1 MIRLFKYISI
11 FNWFLI
17 FIFFGFVAGQ
27 VYLDILAL
35 DYIEELVAQ
44 TQQPTPDN
52 QKIVSNGLIMLY
64 ITLGSMACVVFSSF
78 FISYSSS
85 KVSYEIRNKLFKKI
99 LDVSDFSDSSIS
111 ISSLVNR
118 TVNDTSKVQFYIAFS
133 FQFIMR
139 SIFTFIFVML
149 KIQNSNIWWTVA
161 TLSSV
166 SIIVIVLSIILFFV
180 NPLEIKKQKLL
191 DDINVNS
198 RDYLLGQ
205 RVVRSYNNLDYQNKS
220 FDTINQDIFKKG
232 FISETFSRA
241 LFIMAS
247 FFYNILLVS
256 IYWIGAITIL
266 NEPLAGNNF
275 STFSEMVVFVGYSM
289 QLLISFTLL
298 TFVLAQYPSFVVSM
312 KRIDEVMSISETLT
326 YKDKNIDNIDY
337 IEFKDVNFKYSSSVS
352 NVLSNLNF
360 KFYKG
365 QVVSIIGSTGSG
377 KSSIANLLSRTKD
390 PTSGEILINGINLK
404 DISYN
409 SLVNN
414 ISYSTQRPVLFSGN
428 LKDNIAYN
436 DSLSSNNLN
445 EVFISS
451 HVNQFS
457 DINNI
462 NEVMVNR
469 SGTNFSGG
477 QKQRISIARTIY
489 KKSLLYIFDDSFSAL
504 DYKTESYV
512 RSQVRNLTKDSI
524 VFIIAQRI
532 SSVINS
538 DKIIVLD
545 KGQIVDIG
553 NHNELLNRCD
563 IYKQI
568 NDSQTKGIEYEE

>member
-1 MIRLFKYISI
+1 MFRLFKYISI

-17 FIFFGFVAGQ
+17 FIFFAFIAGQ

-35 DYIEELVAQ
+35 DYIKNLVSETGAAS
-44 TQQPTPDN
+44 PNKDV
-52 QKIVSNGLIMLY
+52 IIANGLIMLY
-64 ITLGSMACVVFSSF
+64 ITLGSMVCVVFSSF

-85 KVSYEIRNKLFKKI
+85 KIAYEIRNRLFKKV
-99 LDVSDFSDSSIS
+99 LEVSDFSDSDIS

-139 SIFTFIFVML
+139 SIFTSIFVFI

-161 TLSSV
+161 TISSV
-166 SIIVIVLSIILFFV
+166 SIIVLVLSVILFFV

-191 DDINVNS
+191 DDINVQS

-205 RVVRSYNNLDYQNKS
+205 RVVRSYNNFDFQNKA
-220 FDTINQDIFKKG
+220 FDNTNNDIFKKG

-247 FFYNILLVS
+247 FFYNILLIS

-266 NEPLAGNNF
+266 NEPNWLTNF
-275 STFSEMVVFVGYSM
+275 NTFSEMIVFVGYSM

-312 KRIDEVMSISETLT
+312 KRIDQVMSINNILT
-326 YKDKNIDNIDY
+326 YKDKNIETIDY
-337 IEFKDVNFKYSSSVS
+337 LEFKNVNFKYKTSAS
-352 NVLSNLNF
+352 NILSNLNF

-390 PTSGEILINGINLK
+390 PTSGQILINGIDMK

-409 SLVNN
+409 SLVSN
-414 ISYSTQRPVLFSGN
+414 ISYSTQKPVLFSGN

-436 DSLSSNNLN
+436 ESLSSNDLN
-445 EVFISS
+445 QVFISS
-451 HVNQFS
+451 NVNQFS

-462 NEVMVNR
+462 EKVMVNR

-489 KKSLLYIFDDSFSAL
+489 KKSLIYIFDDSFSAL

-512 RSQVRNLTKDSI
+512 RNQVKNLTSESI

-553 NHNELLNRCD
+553 NHEELLNRCE